1 MYLGYH
7 PKIICEGLFI
17 NDSMGGY
24 VAKQTVKKII
34 AADKNVKDA
43 RILLMGVTFKE
54 DVSDIRNSKVA
65 DIINELES
73 YGIKNIDIVDPFA
86 DQIEVAHEYGFKMTD
101 GPTGKYDA
109 IVVAVSH
116 KNYIN
121 LSSDF
126 FENFAGEGCVFVDI
140 KGIYRNRRPK
150 GIVYWSL

>member
-1 MYLGYH
+1 
-7 PKIICEGLFI
+7 
-17 NDSMGGY
+17 
-24 VAKQTVKKII
+24 
-34 AADKNVKDA
+34 
-43 RILLMGVTFKE
+43 MGVTFKE